1 MSASAK
7 HKICLVIGDPVA
19 HSLSPSMHN
28 AAYKALGI
36 EAEYEFGAKRIVE
49 DELAK
54 FMYEVREK
62 DIHMLAVTIPHKE
75 AIMQYLDAVDN
86 VAKEIGAV
94 NMVLN
99 KDGKLIGYNTDY
111 VGAVESLRA
120 VVALIGKRVSL
131 LGSGGSA
138 RAIVYGLVKEK
149 CDVTVYSRNKD
160 SANELKKTFGCKV
173 LPWEERNSMVAD
185 IIVNTTPIGR
195 DNNVRPIDES
205 VIHKGQ
211 IVFDINYNAN
221 GTSLLKLAKKKG
233 TTAVDGLEM
242 LLKQGMKQFELYTGI
257 KAPEQAMRKALQNDK
272 ERADAI

>member
-62 DIHMLAVTIPHKE
+62 DIYMLAVTIPHKE

-94 NMVLN
+94 NTVLN

-111 VGAVESLRA
+111 MGAIESLKG
-120 VVALIGKRVSL
+120 VTSLQGKRVAV

-138 RAIVYGLVKEK
+138 RAIVYGFIKEK
-149 CDVTVYSRNKD
+149 CHVAVYSRNID
-160 SANELKKTFGCKV
+160 TANELKGVFDCKV
-173 LPWEERNSMVAD
+173 IPWEERNSMVAD
-185 IIVNTTPIGR
+185 IIANTTPIGR
-195 DNNVRPIDES
+195 DSDELPIAES
-205 VIHKGQ
+205 VIDKGQ
-211 IVFDINYNAN
+211 IVFDINYNVN
-221 GTSLLKLAKKKG
+221 GTSLLKLARRKG
-233 TTAVDGLEM
+233 ATTIEGLEM
-242 LLKQGMKQFELYTGI
+242 LLRQGMKQFELYTGI
-257 KAPEQAMRKALQNDK
+257 KAPEQAMRNALQNDK
-272 ERADAI
+272 EHADAI